1 MGFIVF
7 VPVKRFEPAR
17 MGLILL
23 CLNYAQ
29 QRSMPTSQY
38 ESYVVVSL
46 VQQLLLINIIRVVLE

>member
-7 VPVKRFEPAR
+7 VPVKIFEPAM

-38 ESYVVVSL
+38 ESYVGIAGTTII
-46 VQQLLLINIIRVVLE
+46 IN

>member
-7 VPVKRFEPAR
+7 VPVKRFEPAM

-38 ESYVVVSL
+38 ESYVGIAGTTII
-46 VQQLLLINIIRVVLE
+46 IN